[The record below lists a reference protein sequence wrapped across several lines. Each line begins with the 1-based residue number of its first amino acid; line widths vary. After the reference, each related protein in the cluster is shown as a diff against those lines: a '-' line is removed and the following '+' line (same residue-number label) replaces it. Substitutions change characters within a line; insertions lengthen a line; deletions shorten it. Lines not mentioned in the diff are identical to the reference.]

1 MKNLIIAIL
10 GLIIITACG
19 PKTVNEYGL
28 NRNVESFTV
37 KAYEVVSKFGKYTKG
52 EINTNYN
59 YRDVN
64 CIYEFTEEGYLKSK
78 SELDIYDGEFTGD
91 IDGKDI
97 YNYDADGRMVS
108 EYSYSSSGDLIYYRT
123 YEYDN
128 NGNCI
133 TVKFFD
139 DDNSLSCTHTN
150 IYDDNNKIIKHIH
163 NDEPDMLID
172 EMWECDY
179 EMTYVYDDNGN
190 VIKHII
196 HNFKTIS
203 QEESTYEEEVHNNI
217 IETIETNEY
226 GLASRITSGIDSYTF
241 EYTYDRYAGNWISMT
256 IYKNSIPV
264 SIIEREIT
272 Y

>member
-1 MKNLIIAIL
+1 MKNLIITIL
-10 GLIIITACG
+10 SLIIITACG

-37 KAYEVVSKFGKYTKG
+37 KAYEVVSKFGEYTKG
-52 EINTNYN
+52 EINTNFD
-59 YRDVN
+59 YRDAN

-78 SELDIYDGEFTGD
+78 SYLDVNLRTNEFTGD

-97 YNYDADGRMVS
+97 YNYDADGRMIS
-108 EYSYSSSGDLIYYRT
+108 EYSYSAFGDLMNYT
-123 YEYDN
+123 NYEYDS

-133 TVKFFD
+133 SEKLFNRE
-139 DDNSLSCTHTN
+139 NSLSCTITN

-163 NDEPDMLID
+163 NDEPCMLAD
-172 EMWECDY
+172 KMY
-179 EMTYVYDDNGN
+179 EDDFEITYVYDNNGN
-190 VIKHII
+190 VIKQII
-196 HNFKTIS
+196 HNFKTIA
-203 QEESTYEEEVHNNI
+203 QEESTYEEEVPNNI
-217 IETIETNEY
+217 IEANEY
-226 GLASRITSGIDSYTF
+226 GLVSRITSGIDSYTF

>member
-1 MKNLIIAIL
+1 MKNLIITIL

-37 KAYEVVSKFGKYTKG
+37 KAYEVVSKFGEYTKG
-52 EINTNYN
+52 EINTSFD
-59 YRDVN
+59 YRDAN

-78 SELDIYDGEFTGD
+78 SELDIYDGELTGD

-108 EYSYSSSGDLIYYRT
+108 EYSYSPSGNLWSYT
-123 YEYDN
+123 NYEYDS
-128 NGNCI
+128 NGNLI
-133 TVKFFD
+133 SEKRFN
-139 DDNSLSCTHTN
+139 DDNSLVWSITN
-150 IYDDNNKIIKHIH
+150 IYDDDNKIIKHIH
-163 NDEPDMLID
+163 NEEPCMLED
-172 EMWECDY
+172 KMY
-179 EMTYVYDDNGN
+179 EDDFEITYVYDDNGN

-241 EYTYDRYAGNWISMT
+241 EYTYDRYVGNWISMT